1 MTPRVAIA
9 CSGLGHIR
17 RGNETWAATVA
28 HALHHAGTTVT
39 LLGGGPDIRTACP
52 FVRLKNLPRET
63 PITRAWLSWHHRYLL
78 EQRTFARSLI
88 RWLREHP
95 HDIVHAADPALAWIL
110 QRTTV
115 THGARVIYKDGLL
128 LGPPWCSKFDHVQVL
143 APYYLEQAQAAGL
156 NTRGWHV
163 IPHLVDPARFQ
174 PTPGPTATRAALFP
188 NHLPADAFVVLAVGD
203 FSPSSN
209 KRLDWIVSDIARL
222 PSASNVHLV
231 LAGQASPADLAAF
244 ETRARSPL
252 STHVTFAPNVPD
264 DEMPRLYAC
273 ADAFAHAA
281 LREPFGIVFLEALAS
296 GLPVVAHHFPVTR
309 WIIDDGGTTVDAES
323 PGAMASVLAD
333 WQRDPAARRAVGQR
347 ARARATTTFAPEKIV
362 PLYQSLYQTVRSS

>member
-28 HALHHAGTTVT
+28 DALHHAGTAVT
-39 LLGGGPDIRTACP
+39 LLGGGPDTYAACP

-110 QRTTV
+110 QRTTT

-143 APYYLEQAQAAGL
+143 APYYLEQAQAAGV

-163 IPHLVDPARFQ
+163 IPHLVNPTDFQ
-174 PTPGPTATRAALFP
+174 GPGRGAALAAMFP
-188 NHLPADAFVVLAVGD
+188 YRLHTGSFHVLAVGD
-203 FSPSSN
+203 FSPQSN
-209 KRLDWIVSDIARL
+209 KRLDWIVSEIARL
-222 PSASNVHLV
+222 PDANNVHLI
-231 LAGQASPADLAAF
+231 LAGQDSPANRAAL
-244 ETRARSPL
+244 EARTRRTLGAR
-252 STHVTFAPNVPD
+252 VTFAPNVPA
-264 DEMPRLYAC
+264 DEMPHLYAC

-309 WIIDDGGTTVDAES
+309 WIIGDGGTTVDAES
-323 PGAMASVLAD
+323 PGAMTSVLAE

-347 ARARATTTFAPEKIV
+347 ARARAVTTFAPEKIV

>member
-28 HALHHAGTTVT
+28 HALHHAGTAVT
-39 LLGGGPDIRTACP
+39 LLGGGPDVRIACP

-110 QRTTV
+110 QRSTA

-163 IPHLVDPARFQ
+163 IPHLVDPNRFE
-174 PTPGPTATRAALFP
+174 PTSYPEFARAAMFP
-188 NHLPADAFVVLAVGD
+188 NRFPADAFVVLAVGD
-203 FSPSSN
+203 FSPQSN
-209 KRLDWIVSDIARL
+209 KRLDWIVSEVARL
-222 PSASNVHLV
+222 PAAANVHL
-231 LAGQASPADLAAF
+231 LLGGQASRADETAFAA
-244 ETRARSPL
+244 RARAALGERATVACNWP
-252 STHVTFAPNVPD
+252 AYQ
-264 DEMPRLYAC
+264 MPHLYAC

-296 GLPVVAHHFPVTR
+296 RLPVVAHQFPVTR
-309 WIIDDGGTTVDAES
+309 WIIGDGGTTVDTES
-323 PGAMASVLAD
+323 PGAIAAVLAD
-333 WQRDPAARRAVGQR
+333 WQRDPAARRTLAQR
-347 ARARATTTFAPEKIV
+347 ARARATTFAPEKIV
-362 PLYQSLYQTVRSS
+362 PLYQSLYQSVRSS